1 VLAGQPLTLEMFEDG
16 VPPRWRLRS
25 DAGALPGAGEVEV
38 VTIRSDGSEQYFRF
52 AEQNGYLESIVEI
65 PEPHAFKA
73 RVSVRA
79 DSVEILFE
87 EHDHMDLGD
96 ADDAHAR
103 AHAADI
109 RKRFAGRTVTT
120 WQIILFGLTGGLI
133 PCPAAITVLL
143 LCLQLKQF
151 SLGFVL
157 VLCFGIGL
165 AITMVSAGV
174 AAALGLRHV
183 ERHWSGFSS
192 FAQRAPYVSAA
203 LIVLV
208 GLYTGWLGLHGIV
221 A

>member
-1 VLAGQPLTLEMFEDG
+1 
-16 VPPRWRLRS
+16 
-25 DAGALPGAGEVEV
+25 
-38 VTIRSDGSEQYFRF
+38 
-52 AEQNGYLESIVEI
+52 
-65 PEPHAFKA
+65 
-73 RVSVRA
+73 
-79 DSVEILFE
+79 
-87 EHDHMDLGD
+87 
-96 ADDAHAR
+96 
-103 AHAADI
+103 
-109 RKRFAGRTVTT
+109 
-120 WQIILFGLTGGLI
+120 
-133 PCPAAITVLL
+133 LL